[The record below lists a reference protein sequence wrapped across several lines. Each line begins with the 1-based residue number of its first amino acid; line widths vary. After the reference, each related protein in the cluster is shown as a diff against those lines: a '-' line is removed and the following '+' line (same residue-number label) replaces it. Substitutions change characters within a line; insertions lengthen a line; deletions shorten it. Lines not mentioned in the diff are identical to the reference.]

1 MSIRAASLACAI
13 LFSGPAMAADLA
25 PQPVEPLPAAPVYL
39 PFSWTGFYIGA
50 HAGGAFSNGDSNL
63 AAPLDSFDANGFVG
77 GVHAGYNYQMN
88 QFVLGIEGDFDG
100 TSISGKATDPVLG
113 VNKLSV
119 PWQGSVRARL
129 GYAWDRFLLYGT
141 GGAAFADA
149 KVSGGD
155 SKTLAGWTVGAGVE
169 YAFTDSW
176 SGRLEYRY
184 TDFQSASFTTP
195 ALGTFK
201 NRLNENQVLLG
212 ISYKF

>member
-1 MSIRAASLACAI
+1 MSIRATLLASAI

-25 PQPVEPLPAAPVYL
+25 PQPVEPVAAPVYL

-50 HAGGAFSNGDSNL
+50 HAGGGFGNASSNL
-63 AAPLDSFDANGFVG
+63 AAPLDSFDVNGFVG

-88 QFVLGIEGDFDG
+88 QFVLGLEGDIDA
-100 TSISGKATDPVLG
+100 TSISGKASDPVLG
-113 VNKLSV
+113 ENKLSV
-119 PWQGSVRARL
+119 PWQGSVRARF

-149 KVSGGD
+149 KVAGGD
-155 SKTLAGWTVGAGVE
+155 SKTLAGWTLGAGAE

-184 TDFQSASFTTP
+184 TDFQSATFATP
-195 ALGTFK
+195 LAGTFK
-201 NRLNENQVLLG
+201 DRFNESQVLLG

>member
-1 MSIRAASLACAI
+1 M
-13 LFSGPAMAADLA
+13 
-25 PQPVEPLPAAPVYL
+25 
-39 PFSWTGFYIGA
+39 
-50 HAGGAFSNGDSNL
+50 
-63 AAPLDSFDANGFVG
+63 
-77 GVHAGYNYQMN
+77 
-88 QFVLGIEGDFDG
+88 
-100 TSISGKATDPVLG
+100 
-113 VNKLSV
+113 
-119 PWQGSVRARL
+119 
-129 GYAWDRFLLYGT
+129 
-141 GGAAFADA
+141 
-149 KVSGGD
+149 SGGD